1 MIENTYITNDKIKKN
16 PENQQEDQSRR
27 VKMEVLRY
35 FNIFEVSRNLP
46 LEKFLRF
53 YFKMKDKLI
62 KAENLRD
69 PKNLVPLIL
78 WASSEILNFEI
89 KETGKRKILKMSNLP
104 SYKFHLY
111 KFKISLLFN
120 QYFN

>member
-1 MIENTYITNDKIKKN
+1 MIENTYFTNDKIKKN
-16 PENQQEDQSRR
+16 PENKHEDQSRR
-27 VKMEVLRY
+27 VRMEVLRY
-35 FNIFEVSRNLP
+35 YNIFEVSKYIP
-46 LEKFLRF
+46 LEKFLRL

-62 KAENLRD
+62 KAEKLRD

-89 KETGKRKILKMSNLP
+89 KETGKRKILKMSNLT